1 MEQTGTT
8 GTMVKA
14 LRRGKGMTQQDLA
27 DATGLA
33 LATIS
38 RIENNR
44 HVPETATKQV
54 IARALGV
61 PVEELNPGRVFYQW
75 GR

>member
-1 MEQTGTT
+1 MEEIKTT
-8 GTMVKA
+8 GTQIKNFRR
-14 LRRGKGMTQQDLA
+14 LRGMTQQDLA

-54 IARALGV
+54 IARAFGV
-61 PVEELNPGRVFYQW
+61 SVEEMNPGLYYGW
-75 GR
+75 HE